1 MLIWISVR
9 PDFLKM
15 VWKICLISVSHNE
28 YYQTF
33 VYAGPVSAQSEI
45 HLELFEN
52 CLERAVDVDVTCG
65 TGGMDM

>member
-1 MLIWISVR
+1 MR
-9 PDFLKM
+9 PDFLKI

-33 VYAGPVSAQSEI
+33 VYACPVSAQSEI

-52 CLERAVDVDVTCG
+52 CVEKAVDVDVTCG
-65 TGGMDM
+65 IGGVGM